1 MIAVEAVY
9 LDKTSATCF
18 TLIHANSIGHFLH
31 RFDICDE
38 LLDLQRQGHLPQ
50 FGQGTPHCSIL
61 ERAVRCAFSMILCTF
76 TWHITTDL
84 RARAV
89 ASRTFR
95 YRLVT
100 DT

>member
-1 MIAVEAVY
+1 
-9 LDKTSATCF
+9 
-18 TLIHANSIGHFLH
+18 
-31 RFDICDE
+31 
-38 LLDLQRQGHLPQ
+38 
-50 FGQGTPHCSIL
+50 L